1 MMRKFLTLLAGFL
14 GTVIWVMSAK
24 AQQRKA
30 ESKVLKRDN
39 ELAQQVIKQEQRQQ
53 HELTELQKKHREEQR
68 NAQEDIN
75 KGDRSQFDNNW

>member
-1 MMRKFLTLLAGFL
+1 MRKFLTLLAGFL